1 MRALF
6 LIDGEHYPPVVV
18 DAMKS
23 IEESLGVEGV
33 AAAFLGGTE
42 KLKEGT
48 DYGVPLVRA
57 QDPVSAVER
66 ALEAH
71 AVEVVVDLSDEPV
84 VGYRERM
91 RIASL
96 ALAAG
101 ARYKGSDFEL
111 RPPEYHV
118 VSTKPSL
125 AVIGTGKRVGKT
137 AVSGYLA
144 RLLAKNGFEP
154 GVVSMG
160 RGGPPE
166 PEIVEGHKM
175 EVGSAYLLEALS
187 HGAHAASD
195 YYETAALSRVMTVG
209 CRRCGGGLSGE
220 PFVSNVLEGAR
231 LANTLETKVTIFD
244 GSGAAVPPVAVE
256 GRVLVAGAHQDPEY
270 VTGFLGA
277 YRLLV
282 SDLLVL
288 TMSEEPMADR
298 EKVRGIIEAVRE
310 VEPGLRVIPAVFRP
324 RPVGEVRNLKVA
336 YVSTAPRAV
345 LDLLCRHLEEM
356 YGCEVVAASGS
367 LSDRRELTRDLEGMR
382 GMGVEA
388 YLTEIKAAAVDV
400 VTRRGAAEGKPVFY
414 CDNDPV
420 GLPGW
425 DELDGALLE
434 LARKVVAGFG
444 GKEQVVRSDRLVY
457 NMNHD
462 APAVR
467 D

>member
-1 MRALF
+1 MF
-6 LIDGEHYPPVVV
+6 LIDGEHYPPVVL

-23 IEESLGVEGV
+23 VEESLGARGV

-42 KLKEGT
+42 KLKEGA
-48 DYGVPLVRA
+48 DYGVPLVEA
-57 QDPVSAVER
+57 KDAVSAVER
-66 ALEAH
+66 ALEAY
-71 AVEVVVDLSDEPV
+71 EVDLLVDLSDEPV

-111 RPPEYHV
+111 RPPEYHA

-137 AVSGYLA
+137 AISGYLA
-144 RLLAKNGFEP
+144 RLLARNGFAP

-166 PEIVEGHKM
+166 PEVVEGHKM

-187 HGAHAASD
+187 RGAHAASD
-195 YYETAALSRVMTVG
+195 YYETAALSRVVTVG

-231 LANTLETKVTIFD
+231 LANTLDTGITVFD
-244 GSGAAVPPVAVE
+244 GSGAAVPPVEVE
-256 GRVLVAGAHQDPEY
+256 GRVLVAGAHGDPEY

-282 SDLLVL
+282 SDLLLL
-288 TMSEEPMADR
+288 TMSEEPMASVG
-298 EKVRGIIEAVRE
+298 KVRSIVEAVRE
-310 VEPGLRVIPAVFRP
+310 VKPGLRVIPTVFRP
-324 RPVGEVRNLKVA
+324 RPVGEVRGLRVA
-336 YVSTAPRAV
+336 YVSTAPRMV
-345 LDLLCRHLEEM
+345 LGVLRGHLEER
-356 YGCEVVAASGS
+356 YGCEVVAVSGS
-367 LSDRRELTRDLEGMR
+367 LSDRKGLARDLEGMR
-382 GMGVEA
+382 GLGVEA

-400 VTRRGAAEGKPVFY
+400 VTRRGAEEEKPVFY

-420 GLPGW
+420 SLSGRDVL
-425 DELDGALLE
+425 DEALLE
-434 LARKVVAGFG
+434 LAGKAVAGFG
-444 GKEQVVRSDRLVY
+444 GAE
-457 NMNHD
+457 
-462 APAVR
+462 
-467 D
+467 

>member
-1 MRALF
+1 MRGLF
-6 LIDGEHYPPVVV
+6 LIDGEHHPPVVL

-23 IEESLGVEGV
+23 IEESLGIEGV

-42 KLKEGT
+42 KLKEDT
-48 DYGVPLVRA
+48 DYGVPLVKA
-57 QDPVSAVER
+57 PDPITVVEK
-66 ALEAH
+66 ALKAY

-84 VGYRERM
+84 IGYRERM

-101 ARYKGSDFEL
+101 ASYKGSDFDL
-111 RPPEYHV
+111 HPPKYHA

-144 RLLAKNGFEP
+144 RLLTKNGFEP

-160 RGGPPE
+160 RGGPPK
-166 PEIVEGHKM
+166 PGVVEGNKM
-175 EVGSAYLLEALS
+175 QVGSVFLLEALS
-187 HGAHAASD
+187 RGAHAASD
-195 YYETAALSRVMTVG
+195 YYETAALSRGVTVG

-220 PFVSNVLEGAR
+220 PFVSNVLEGAK
-231 LANTLETKVTIFD
+231 LANRLKTGVTIFD

-256 GRVLVAGAHQDPEY
+256 GRILVAGAHQDPEY

-282 SDLLVL
+282 SDLLIL
-288 TMSEEPMADR
+288 TMSEELMADR
-298 EKVRGIIEAVRE
+298 EKVHRIIKAARE
-310 VEPGLRVIPAVFRP
+310 VAPGLQVIPTVFRP

-336 YVSTAPRAV
+336 YLSTAPRAV
-345 LDLLCRHLEEM
+345 LDLLCRHLEET
-356 YGCEVVAASGS
+356 YGCKVIAASGS
-367 LSDRRELTRDLEGMR
+367 LSNRKELSRDLEWMR
-382 GMGVEA
+382 GIGVEA

-400 VTRRGAAEGKPVFY
+400 VTRRGAAEEKPVFY

-425 DELDGALLE
+425 DELEGALLE
-434 LARKVVAGFG
+434 LAQKAVARFG
-444 GKEQVVRSDRLVY
+444 GKE
-457 NMNHD
+457 
-462 APAVR
+462 
-467 D
+467 